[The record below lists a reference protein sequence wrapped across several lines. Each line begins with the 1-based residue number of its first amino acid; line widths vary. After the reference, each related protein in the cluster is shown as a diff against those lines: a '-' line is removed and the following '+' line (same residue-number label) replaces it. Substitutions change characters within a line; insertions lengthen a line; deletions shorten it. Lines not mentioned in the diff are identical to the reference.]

1 MDKTPPTTEIE
12 VLTPRASVEAVDG
25 SHALSVL
32 RMALVHLHRLAEQHR
47 GNPYATG
54 SAAVYLTTLAADL
67 RSVLGDLKAWT
78 NEAMPAKRL
87 EIPGI
92 GIIERAGEGNNDH
105 WDDRRTLQAI
115 MAWALKTG
123 AMDGPQDVPDLI
135 LRFANIGYFKK
146 TELKEAG
153 IMYGPATDEEGQ
165 QVEGSALVTT
175 TKGVKSIKVVT
186 RVEH

>member
-1 MDKTPPTTEIE
+1 MDQAPPTTELE
-12 VLTPRASVEAVDG
+12 LLTPRDSVKAVDG
-25 SHALSVL
+25 SHALTIL
-32 RMALVHLHRLAEQHR
+32 RTALVHLHRLAEQHR

-54 SAAVYLTTLAADL
+54 AATVYLTQLAADL
-67 RSVLGDLKAWT
+67 RSVLGDLKVWT

-92 GIIERAGEGNNDH
+92 GIIEKAGEGNNDH

-115 MAWALKTG
+115 MAWALETG

-153 IMYGPATDEEGQ
+153 IVYGPAKDKDGAP
-165 QVEGSALVTT
+165 VEGSELVTT

-186 RVEH
+186 HVKH